1 MPIIHLISEP
11 TLNYSVCHSYYIEFL
26 DEALRSG
33 KDNILQENLFI
44 VLTSVEMVA
53 LCRVMAVL
61 HFKICMPMRWLAGN
75 THFLGRTGFDWSS
88 RSMGKAIDS
97 LYSACLE
104 LQQNGELYL
113 NEEFMNAIFDNIYVD
128 STGNP
133 APLLPLQ
140 EAMTYQYEE
149 RQTVAI
155 DGSKVLPYDQ
165 LNAEMFYPVRP
176 ENQQTSDLVKKMA
189 IEVADCILKELCD
202 PKKALSDY
210 LSCKEGK
217 FSWGETSDE
226 VHEACLGR
234 MATNDFA
241 ESPFAGL
248 TQQMQQFG
256 RVLGIHASAVSHAK
270 FSGDFCLDYKD
281 STNDGRYFKLPKD
294 MRESLLTYALSIA
307 PTVRKEEKEALE
319 LQREAK
325 KQKQKVLLEK
335 QMLACKK
342 EYADALTYIEIAHS
356 PAFWSTKTVAKTQF
370 KKLTSN
376 SAKLNAVKEQI
387 RIRVLGFGWNDLHHP
402 WSKDGVAYT
411 PQQLLDYLVDVILPE
426 EKKRGLPDKPEMNLP
441 SRKYL
446 PQLGEKTADVDVLEM
461 KYEMEKDK
469 AIEEAIQLRED
480 WEGQG
485 LTDRHEKLQ
494 PPRPE
499 VDAKLVDKE
508 MEILFAYKEPD
519 GSINM
524 MWCQGTVMAVKK
536 NSKVHIKWDIST
548 LREGDKAITEETL
561 LKSKYNKHVLGGWR
575 YSLD

>member
-1 MPIIHLISEP
+1 
-11 TLNYSVCHSYYIEFL
+11 
-26 DEALRSG
+26 
-33 KDNILQENLFI
+33 
-44 VLTSVEMVA
+44 
-53 LCRVMAVL
+53 
-61 HFKICMPMRWLAGN
+61 
-75 THFLGRTGFDWSS
+75 
-88 RSMGKAIDS
+88 
-97 LYSACLE
+97 
-104 LQQNGELYL
+104 
-113 NEEFMNAIFDNIYVD
+113 
-128 STGNP
+128 
-133 APLLPLQ
+133 
-140 EAMTYQYEE
+140 
-149 RQTVAI
+149 
-155 DGSKVLPYDQ
+155 
-165 LNAEMFYPVRP
+165 
-176 ENQQTSDLVKKMA
+176 
-189 IEVADCILKELCD
+189 
-202 PKKALSDY
+202 
-210 LSCKEGK
+210 
-217 FSWGETSDE
+217 
-226 VHEACLGR
+226 
-234 MATNDFA
+234 
-241 ESPFAGL
+241 
-248 TQQMQQFG
+248 
-256 RVLGIHASAVSHAK
+256 
-270 FSGDFCLDYKD
+270 
-281 STNDGRYFKLPKD
+281 

-319 LQREAK
+319 FQREAK

-356 PAFWSTKTVAKTQF
+356 PAFWSTKKVAKTQF

-387 RIRVLGFGWNDLHHP
+387 RICLGFGWNDLHHP

-441 SRKYL
+441 SCKYL

-480 WEGQG
+480 CDVQG

-508 MEILFAYKEPD
+508 MEMLFAYKEPD

-548 LREGDKAITEETL
+548 LREGDKAITEETI